1 MELKLNSYEIFELGE
16 MIDSKL
22 HENGINEKSVLTI
35 YVNSE
40 ELNKI
45 DEDLYYR
52 NKPEGEEFTPSDEN
66 VIVNF
71 ENFNIVFAVEEETED
86 GANE

>member
-16 MIDSKL
+16 MIDNKL
-22 HENGINEKSVLTI
+22 HENGITEKSVLTI

-52 NKPEGEEFTPSDEN
+52 NNPEGKDYIPSDGE
-66 VIVNF
+66 ILVNF
-71 ENFNIVFAVEEETED
+71 KNVVIKFLEKKE
-86 GANE
+86 GK

>member
-22 HENGINEKSVLTI
+22 HENGITEKSVLTI

-52 NKPEGEEFTPSDEN
+52 NNPEGKDYVPSDGEI
-66 VIVNF
+66 IVNF
-71 ENFNIVFAVEEETED
+71 KNVVIKFLEKKE
-86 GANE
+86 GK

>member
-1 MELKLNSYEIFELGE
+1 MGEYITKYLK
-16 MIDSKL
+16 
-22 HENGINEKSVLTI
+22 ENGVEKESDLLIRVDKSDLK
-35 YVNSE
+35 
-40 ELNKI
+40 KI

>member
-22 HENGINEKSVLTI
+22 HENGITEKSVLTI

-52 NKPEGEEFTPSDEN
+52 NNPEGKDYIPSDGEI
-66 VIVNF
+66 IVNF
-71 ENFNIVFAVEEETED
+71 KNVVIKFLEKKE
-86 GANE
+86 GK

>member
-22 HENGINEKSVLTI
+22 HENGITEKSVLTI

-52 NKPEGEEFTPSDEN
+52 NNPEGKDYVPSDGEI
-66 VIVNF
+66 IVNF
-71 ENFNIVFAVEEETED
+71 KNVVIKFLEKKED
-86 GANE
+86 K

>member
-22 HENGINEKSVLTI
+22 HENGITEKSVLTI

-52 NKPEGEEFTPSDEN
+52 NNPEGKDYIPSDGEI
-66 VIVNF
+66 IVNF
-71 ENFNIVFAVEEETED
+71 KNVVIKFLEKKED
-86 GANE
+86 K

>member
-1 MELKLNSYEIFELGE
+1 MELKLHSYEIFELGE

-22 HENGINEKSVLTI
+22 HENGITEKSVLTI

-52 NKPEGEEFTPSDEN
+52 NNPEGKDYIPSDGEI
-66 VIVNF
+66 IVNF
-71 ENFNIVFAVEEETED
+71 KNVVIKFLEKKE
-86 GANE
+86 GK

>member
-16 MIDSKL
+16 MIDNKL
-22 HENGINEKSVLTI
+22 HENGITEKSVLTI

-52 NKPEGEEFTPSDEN
+52 NNPEGKDYIPSDGEI
-66 VIVNF
+66 IVNF
-71 ENFNIVFAVEEETED
+71 KNVVINFLEKKE
-86 GANE
+86 GK